1 MMMITMMM
9 LMAMAMAMA
18 YAECRTFHKFSM
30 AVNLHGQLEDLLPCE
45 LGRLIFITASL
56 CA

>member
-1 MMMITMMM
+1 
-9 LMAMAMAMA
+9 MAMA